1 MADRKHDNRHAD
13 DLDLSNGFTREAEA
27 PKPGQ
32 PLHDLTAGAHEEI
45 ALSRDRERALD
56 RHDVRWRLHRDHL
69 AHQTHAAPSHD
80 LDGKSEMSLQQQY
93 EERRTLWE
101 LQRAAIVR
109 DYADSRVALRA
120 DGTTLSDRFSTAD
133 GTSGSRNDRANG
145 PPSPDNRTTEP
156 SSNDTQ
162 EDPPLSR
169 AFSSGSKDDAGPE
182 PGPST
187 EPSPCG
193 TDAPSVAT
201 REFTA
206 VTASRGRGL

>member
-1 MADRKHDNRHAD
+1 MTDRKHDGRTSD
-13 DLDLSNGFTREAEA
+13 DLDLGDGFAHEAEA

-32 PLHDLTAGAHEEI
+32 PPHDLTAGAHEEI

-80 LDGKSEMSLQQQY
+80 LDGGSETSLQRQY

-101 LQRAAIVR
+101 LQREAILR
-109 DYADSRVALRA
+109 DHADRRSELRA
-120 DGTTLSDRFSTAD
+120 DGTTLSGRFSTAD
-133 GTSGSRNDRANG
+133 GTSGSRDDHASEI
-145 PPSPDNRTTEP
+145 PSPENRTAEP
-156 SSNDTQ
+156 FSNDKH
-162 EDPPLSR
+162 EDASLSR
-169 AFSSGSKDDAGPE
+169 AFANGSGDDADR
-182 PGPST
+182 
-187 EPSPCG
+187 EPSPREAD
-193 TDAPSVAT
+193 TPPVAT